1 MGGCAERVGVFEVRG
16 VEVTVEHKPYVM
28 PLQLVTEQWVVR
40 CDCGLYEQFNAE
52 SDANGRASEHKES
65 GT

>member
-1 MGGCAERVGVFEVRG
+1 MTFE
-16 VEVTVEHKPYVM
+16 HNPYVM
-28 PLQLVTEQWVVR
+28 TIQLVTEQWVVR